1 MLQMIWYHLLTNVI
15 YTNINCIYNVIQIKY
30 ICICKYD
37 SLCVMY
43 ATIKGR
49 TYYVHSKNYCFASH
63 FVVLFLLDI
72 WHCYCAY
79 FQARWENYNVL
90 SNDDYCV
97 PCNESKTCND
107 LFLVFKYAL
116 DSNQMCKE
124 WQLLVFV
131 QRNIS
136 MIKLIK

>member
-1 MLQMIWYHLLTNVI
+1 MLTLTSSTGLVKESTFAHANMIIFVVI
-15 YTNINCIYNVIQIKY
+15 Y
-30 ICICKYD
+30 
-37 SLCVMY
+37 
-43 ATIKGR
+43 ATMEGR
-49 TYYVHSKNYCFASH
+49 TYYVHSKNYCFKSH

-90 SNDDYCV
+90 LNNDNCV
-97 PCNESKTCND
+97 LCNDSKTCND

-131 QRNIS
+131 HSQNIS
-136 MIKLIK
+136 MIKLIKYFVLS